1 MGYNGPGYPQA
12 RILEIN
18 LFIPFHKNS
27 AVSKRRN
34 WRRLAF
40 ADCADSYSLFSFSG
54 FYRACRLSNVHSIRV
69 LSDFAI
75 TSGHLSIFEDE
86 KGGFPQI
93 YPIYSLRTNQFSG
106 QTANLICFIAR
117 KNHLNP
123 MKIIHLF
130 SC

>member
-54 FYRACRLSNVHSIRV
+54 FYRACRVANVHSIRV
-69 LSDFAI
+69 LSIFSKRAAI
-75 TSGHLSIFEDE
+75 S
-86 KGGFPQI
+86 
-93 YPIYSLRTNQFSG
+93 
-106 QTANLICFIAR
+106 
-117 KNHLNP
+117 
-123 MKIIHLF
+123 LF
-130 SC
+130 SKTR

>member
-1 MGYNGPGYPQA
+1 VRSAGRAGGLPPVGLAPNGPGYPQA

-54 FYRACRLSNVHSIRV
+54 FYRACRVANVHSIRV

-86 KGGFPQI
+86 KGGFFQV
-93 YPIYSLRTNQFSG
+93 YPIIRF
-106 QTANLICFIAR
+106 
-117 KNHLNP
+117 
-123 MKIIHLF
+123 
-130 SC
+130 